1 MDAEAL
7 ENSTETEVDMGLL
20 YIAIQNVGNA
30 KTHPH
35 LLKTL
40 QTGYGLSL
48 DDAKAV
54 LSDRVEHFKKVIFEQ
69 FDMTEEFYNQVIKDN
84 ME

>member
-1 MDAEAL
+1 MDEAAL
-7 ENSTETEVDMGLL
+7 KNSTETEIDMGLL

-30 KTHPH
+30 KTSPH

-48 DDAKAV
+48 KDAKAV
-54 LSDRVEHFKKVIFEQ
+54 LSDRVEHFKRVIFEQ
-69 FDMTEEFYNQVIKDN
+69 YGMTEEFYNQVIKDS

>member
-1 MDAEAL
+1 MDEAAL
-7 ENSTETEVDMGLL
+7 QNSTETEVDMGLL
-20 YIAIQNVGNA
+20 YIAIQNIGNA

-48 DDAKAV
+48 KDAKAV

-69 FDMTEEFYNQVIKDN
+69 YGMTEEFYNKAIKDN